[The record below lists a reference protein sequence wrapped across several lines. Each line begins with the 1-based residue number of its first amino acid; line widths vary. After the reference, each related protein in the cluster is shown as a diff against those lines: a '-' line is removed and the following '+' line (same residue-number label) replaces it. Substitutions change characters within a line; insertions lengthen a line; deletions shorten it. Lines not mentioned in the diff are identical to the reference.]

1 MNKLNNIINNIKI
14 IQQISKKNFH
24 NNTFVLINNIIIL
37 ESNLYNMKIKR
48 DKLLEQRNKI
58 TNEFLEI
65 LDNILNN
72 FFFNI
77 RLIQ

>member
-72 FFFNI
+72 FFSI
-77 RLIQ
+77 